1 MISIGG
7 RWWSLRLRSC
17 DPGKAGTEAR
27 PRDVTNEIEQWVV
40 AKCRLIA
47 IPLAPHGEQ
56 EKLPAFVLPLPR
68 TCRKDWLARVL
79 GLLDELALVQKG
91 TLLLISGLRQ

>member
-1 MISIGG
+1 ME
-7 RWWSLRLRSC
+7 LAAAKLRS
-17 DPGKAGTEAR
+17 GEGWAEAR
-27 PRDVTNEIEQWVV
+27 PRDEIEQWVV

-47 IPLAPHGEQ
+47 IPLTPHGEQ